1 MEKDLG
7 MVIEV
12 QVLDIEKVIE
22 VTVIFVENTKLLQI
36 LLYKSPHCI
45 FQISV
50 LSPSYK
56 GGILST

>member
-1 MEKDLG
+1 

-22 VTVIFVENTKLLQI
+22 VTVIFVENTKILLQI
-36 LLYKSPHCI
+36 LLHKSCHCI

-50 LSPSYK
+50 LSASYN
-56 GGILST
+56 